1 MGRRDYQ
8 RVLLKLNK
16 GINQQADLAEPD
28 QCADARNVWAPNGK
42 VERRPGYLSAR
53 ASFDL
58 GAAVTTNSDVGIA
71 KGAEGAPTGP
81 VGNTMT
87 LSSLAKGDYWY
98 LGYASAWSVIAP
110 AIATTNS
117 SAAMAKATYWD
128 GSEWRWLRVNE
139 WRARSGTVSY
149 HLEWPNTGT
158 LEAFSYVPPGD
169 WAAKTINSQS
179 RFWIRFEILDTALD
193 SSCTIT
199 LPAGSTWVIGTDS
212 STSAALA
219 RGVFSVQFPSEKRYV
234 FVAGVGATLTDLNKY
249 QNIFNSAGLYQY
261 DNFGSSSTTETV
273 VGEPATIAVI
283 PQFREAYVATNHWV
297 RKVLADVPNIGDAT
311 AENVVKPPV
320 EHRDFAV
327 GEDAPYDPALINQLG
342 VWPECKYTTFFKG
355 RLWCAGIKDEPYVVR
370 WTAAVPYH
378 RVWPT
383 LSAEPLMEDDRSP
396 ITGIAGFGEHLVVF
410 KNDSIWMMVSVGEN
424 PATQVESYSPI
435 KVVSGVGCVSQASIR
450 QVRGNLIFL
459 AEDGIYVFD
468 GTPSVRKISDRIQ
481 DTIDSIVPS
490 RRPLAVAAHWKTK
503 NCYLL
508 AAAVDGSD
516 PNNMVMVYD
525 YKNDAWWLWDSMEA
539 QAWLEDEAASDDER
553 LYFMNNRGHMFE
565 VGADQA
571 DNRTAI
577 SSYVLTQRIGMGDN
591 IRRTLRQVE
600 VTGNNKCSALT
611 VSARVNDDVVNETSG
626 SLSFTDSSEA
636 QYGSAV
642 SGTDSFVQD
651 RRRSRRIGFRKQGDY
666 VQVKVAHSVKDETM
680 EISSLDLGFA
690 GGVRR

>member
-1 MGRRDYQ
+1 
-8 RVLLKLNK
+8 
-16 GINQQADLAEPD
+16 
-28 QCADARNVWAPNGK
+28 
-42 VERRPGYLSAR
+42 
-53 ASFDL
+53 
-58 GAAVTTNSDVGIA
+58 
-71 KGAEGAPTGP
+71 
-81 VGNTMT
+81 
-87 LSSLAKGDYWY
+87 
-98 LGYASAWSVIAP
+98 
-110 AIATTNS
+110 
-117 SAAMAKATYWD
+117 
-128 GSEWRWLRVNE
+128 
-139 WRARSGTVSY
+139 
-149 HLEWPNTGT
+149 
-158 LEAFSYVPPGD
+158 
-169 WAAKTINSQS
+169 
-179 RFWIRFEILDTALD
+179 
-193 SSCTIT
+193 
-199 LPAGSTWVIGTDS
+199 
-212 STSAALA
+212 
-219 RGVFSVQFPSEKRYV
+219 
-234 FVAGVGATLTDLNKY
+234 
-249 QNIFNSAGLYQY
+249 
-261 DNFGSSSTTETV
+261 
-273 VGEPATIAVI
+273 
-283 PQFREAYVATNHWV
+283 
-297 RKVLADVPNIGDAT
+297 
-311 AENVVKPPV
+311 
-320 EHRDFAV
+320 
-327 GEDAPYDPALINQLG
+327 
-342 VWPECKYTTFFKG
+342 
-355 RLWCAGIKDEPYVVR
+355 
-370 WTAAVPYH
+370 
-378 RVWPT
+378 
-383 LSAEPLMEDDRSP
+383 
-396 ITGIAGFGEHLVVF
+396 
-410 KNDSIWMMVSVGEN
+410 VGEN

-435 KVVSGVGCVSQASIR
+435 KVVSGVGCVSQASIKH
-450 QVRGNLIFL
+450 VRGNLLFL
-459 AEDGIYVFD
+459 AEDGVYVFD

-577 SSYVLTQRIGMGDN
+577 SSYILTQRIGMNDN

-600 VTGNNKCSALT
+600 VTGDNKCSALT

-642 SGTDSFVQD
+642 NGTDSFVQD